1 MARCAKC
8 GKEAV
13 IRIPY
18 ARMWL
23 CKEHFIEFFETRV
36 LKAIRRYG
44 LARKGDRILVAV
56 SGGKDS
62 AALLSAMVEAA
73 KELGI
78 EVIALHIDLG
88 IGEYSRRNREAVE
101 RLAHQLGT
109 KLLVFDVEEVLGM
122 SIPEMA
128 RRSRRPP
135 CSVCGLVKR
144 YVINAAAVELGVDAV
159 ALGHNMDDMIAYVM
173 KAFITQDLSNVHK
186 LGPKTESVKGAV
198 GRIRPLYDTS
208 EREALAYALM
218 KGLSFNHAECPHAL
232 PGSIEREVKAFMNS
246 LEREHPSIKVQLV
259 RRFRK
264 NLMEGR
270 YCVTDSPSSV
280 SRCPVCG
287 LISDGGICSF
297 CRLTKKLIGRYGGPL
312 VREWF
317 SQAAKRL

>member
-1 MARCAKC
+1 VAKCAKC
-8 GKEAV
+8 GRQAV

-23 CKEHFIEFFETRV
+23 CKDHFIEFFETRV

-44 LARKGDRILVAV
+44 LAKKGDRVLVTV

-62 AALLSAMVEAA
+62 AALLSAMKRAGE
-73 KELGI
+73 ELGFGI
-78 EVIALHIDLG
+78 IALHIDLG
-88 IGEYSRRNREAVE
+88 IGEYSRRNREAVK
-101 RLAHQLGT
+101 RLAAQLGT
-109 KLLVFDVEEVLGM
+109 KLLVFDVKEVLGM

-128 RRSRRPP
+128 FMSRRPP

-159 ALGHNMDDMIAYVM
+159 ALGHNMDDMIAYIM
-173 KAFITQDLSNVHK
+173 KAFITQDISNIHK
-186 LGPKTESVKGAV
+186 LGPRTESLKGAV

-218 KGLSFNHAECPHAL
+218 KGLSFNHAECPNAA
-232 PGSIEREVKAFMNS
+232 PESIEREVKAFMSS
-246 LEREHPSIKVQLV
+246 LERNHPSIKVQLV
-259 RRFRK
+259 RRFYK
-264 NLMEGR
+264 NLVSGGYRGGGE
-270 YCVTDSPSSV
+270 TSV

-287 LISDGGICSF
+287 LISDGGVCSF
-297 CRLTKKLIGRYGGPL
+297 CRLTKKLIGRYGGPI

-317 SQAAKRL
+317 SKAGKGL